1 MNIRLKTKILEQGLS
16 QLQVA
21 RDVGL
26 TDSNLSKIIHG
37 WVDPPVEVKTRLAS
51 VLGCNLEE
59 IFPDPEGL
67 SPVTNE

>member
-16 QLQVA
+16 QFQVA

-37 WVDPPVEVKTRLAS
+37 WVDPTVEVKTRLAS
-51 VLGCNLEE
+51 VLGCNLED
-59 IFPDPEGL
+59 IFPE
-67 SPVTNE
+67 SERRSER